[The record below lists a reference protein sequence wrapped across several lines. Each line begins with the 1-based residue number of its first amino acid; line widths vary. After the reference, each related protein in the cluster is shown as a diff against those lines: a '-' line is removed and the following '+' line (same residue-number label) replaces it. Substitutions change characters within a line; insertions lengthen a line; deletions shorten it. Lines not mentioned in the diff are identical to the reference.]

1 MISVSTGRI
10 DAQAVFTNRLQNI
23 YGMHQFVRQAA
34 IDAGF
39 SNVALGD
46 IELAVVEACAN
57 IIKHAYRDFA
67 EDSAPI
73 ELHVEFDWGQL
84 VITLS
89 DWGAAFVPPVGKV
102 PAPDVDRMVA
112 EDRRGGMGIF
122 FMQQMMDEVAWDI
135 RPGVCNRL
143 RMIKR
148 LELA

>member
-1 MISVSTGRI
+1 MISVSSGQI

-34 IDAGF
+34 IEAGF

-57 IIKHAYRDFA
+57 VVKHAYRHAA

-73 ELHVEFDWGQL
+73 ELHVRFDFGQLEITVTDWGQP
-84 VITLS
+84 
-89 DWGAAFVPPVGKV
+89 FEPPKVKV
-102 PAPDVDRMVA
+102 PAPDVERMVS

-122 FMQQMMDEVAWDI
+122 FMQQMMDDVAWDI
-135 RPGVCNRL
+135 RPGICNRL
-143 RMIKR
+143 RMVKK
-148 LELA
+148 LV

>member
-1 MISVSTGRI
+1 MISVQSGRI

-57 IIKHAYRDFA
+57 VIKHAYRNA
-67 EDSAPI
+67 PEDTAPI
-73 ELHVEFDWGQL
+73 EVRVHFDWGEL
-84 VITLS
+84 AITVT
-89 DWGAAFVPPVGKV
+89 DWGQPFEPPAGKV
-102 PAPDVDRMVA
+102 AAPSVERMIS
-112 EDRRGGMGIF
+112 DQRRGGMGIF

-135 RPGVCNRL
+135 RPGICNRV
-143 RMIKR
+143 RMVKK
-148 LELA
+148 LT